1 MSLIL
6 SLSLSWLINQD
17 KPSQAKFKHF
27 GFPTSL
33 SSNIILGLSLA
44 RAELNF
50 LTFINKPILNMYYST
65 KLSSFITLRCV
76 TMWIYLPSC

>member
-44 RAELNF
+44 RSRVELF
-50 LTFINKPILNMYYST
+50 DFY
-65 KLSSFITLRCV
+65 
-76 TMWIYLPSC
+76 